1 MFQACEVVALV
12 GKNKQT
18 LTRFNPEN
26 RAVQNNASG
35 FAKAGDEHKAVVQK
49 GRAHKQVAVAMPVEL
64 KRVRWQN
71 RKTALNPGEEIPG
84 FGQAFCQGLAEQ

>member
-1 MFQACEVVALV
+1 
-12 GKNKQT
+12 
-18 LTRFNPEN
+18 
-26 RAVQNNASG
+26 
-35 FAKAGDEHKAVVQK
+35 
-49 GRAHKQVAVAMPVEL
+49 MPVEL